1 MRLRQ
6 PVLRL
11 VRPVIREGFLSAM
24 FASSLAA
31 QQPLRDHLDASRLR
45 VASDSF
51 VVLLQGNPQGWQRLT
66 MIRDGAGWQ
75 VGDAV
80 EIASMVR
87 QSSVVLLDERLQER
101 SLRQQGAMGGR
112 EMEIALDFIDGRVR
126 GRSMTPS
133 SGPSGTLVIDTT
145 VTPGTI
151 DDNAVMPLLA
161 AVRWHDGLD
170 ITFPVFSSG
179 KGTVADYRLR
189 VIGTETTVVPAG
201 SFDTWRIELRLER
214 SATIVNV
221 TRSEPYRVV
230 RMSNGPA
237 FEVQLVR

>member
-11 VRPVIREGFLSAM
+11 VRPVIRQGFLSAM
-24 FASSLAA
+24 FAGSLAA

-51 VVLLQGNPQGWQRLT
+51 VVLLQGKPQGWQRLT
-66 MIRDGAGWQ
+66 MDRDGAGWQ

-80 EIASMVR
+80 EITSMVR
-87 QSSVVLLDERLQER
+87 QSSVVRLDERLQER
-101 SLRQQGAMGGR
+101 SLRQEGTMAGR
-112 EMEIALDFIDGRVR
+112 EMQIALDFIDGRVR

-133 SGPSGTLVIDTT
+133 SGPSGPLVIDTT
-145 VTPGTI
+145 LTPGTI
-151 DDNAVMPLLA
+151 DDNAVMPLLP
-161 AVRWHDGLD
+161 AVRWQEGLD
-170 ITFPVFSSG
+170 IAFPVFSSG

-189 VIGTETTVVPAG
+189 VLGTETTVVPGG

-237 FEVQLVR
+237 FEVQLVK